1 MRSELVLLNLRYKRQ
16 TLEREQP
23 NRQGKIRKVN
33 NESSDGDKQ
42 WVHKDV

>member
-1 MRSELVLLNLRYKRQ
+1 MRSELVLLNLRYKR
-16 TLEREQP
+16 LEREQP